1 MKKEVDYSVKMRNT
15 TNVSE
20 VFGGIKMRTA
30 ALGHIDTTGV

>member
-20 VFGGIKMRTA
+20 VFGAIKMRTT
-30 ALGHIDTTGV
+30 ALGHTDSTCF